1 MVKNRARDLLR
12 TVVDGGDVPV
22 ARIRDFARAVI
33 ETPAFQ
39 VAQEILQGG
48 SPEFA
53 VRKALELASMVLRAD
68 DGAAVTVVGGRG
80 IIAPGPSKKTMSE

>member
-1 MVKNRARDLLR
+1 VVKNRARDLLR
-12 TVVDGGDVPV
+12 AVVDGGDVPV
-22 ARIRDFARAVI
+22 ERIRDFARAVI

-53 VRKALELASMVLRAD
+53 VRKVLELASMVLSAD
-68 DGAAVTVVGGRG
+68 EGAAERVAEGTG
-80 IIAPGPSKKTMSE
+80 IMPSAIRAK